1 MWGEVAL
8 QKVSETPAGEE
19 LFVIVLAGNA
29 APPGHHGWIESGQ
42 MSEAAITR
50 LLGGAGRPLADIH
63 AMVRVARQV
72 FKAKAKR
79 AAASTDSA

>member
-19 LFVIVLAGNA
+19 TFVIVFASDA
-29 APPGHHGWIESGQ
+29 APLGHHGWIESGQ
-42 MSEAAITR
+42 MSEEAIAR
-50 LLGGAGRPLADIH
+50 LLGSAGRPLADIH
-63 AMVRVARQV
+63 AMFRVARQV

-79 AAASTDSA
+79 AAVGAQ